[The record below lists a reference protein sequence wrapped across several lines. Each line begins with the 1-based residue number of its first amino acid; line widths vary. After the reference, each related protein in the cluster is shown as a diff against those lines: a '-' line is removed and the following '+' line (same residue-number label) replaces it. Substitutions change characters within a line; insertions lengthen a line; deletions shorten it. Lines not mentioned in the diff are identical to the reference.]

1 MIPSP
6 LPLWGVDA
14 VLKSE
19 YHEVFGQEACP
30 HDFMVCRFPCFTD
43 DIENFKIG
51 KSILKEHSCWGIYL
65 SNNVAIEVQQLTKR
79 YGELVAVNG
88 ISFTV
93 NRGEIF
99 AFLGPN
105 GAGKTTTVEILE
117 CLRKPTG
124 GKAFVLGFDI
134 GKNPREIKKRT
145 GVLPQ
150 DFYTFERLT
159 VRETVQYY
167 AGMFDAH
174 PDVDELIRLVDLED
188 KKNVL
193 FRNLSGGLKQR
204 LGIAV
209 ALVNDPELIF
219 LDEPSAGLDPKARH
233 GVWHLIDGLHK
244 KGKTVFLTTHYMEEA
259 EVLADRVG
267 IIHYGKIVA
276 LDSPQSLISENGKRN
291 LLILKKTSPQAVP
304 NIEKLGLKANYDVTT
319 GDVTVHLNHTVGVS
333 EVLHSLSSTGVPFG
347 ELQLKRSSLE
357 DVFLNLTGV
366 SLGEEEDNV

>member
-1 MIPSP
+1 VS
-6 LPLWGVDA
+6 
-14 VLKSE
+14 SS
-19 YHEVFGQEACP
+19 F
-30 HDFMVCRFPCFTD
+30 
-43 DIENFKIG
+43 
-51 KSILKEHSCWGIYL
+51 
-65 SNNVAIEVQQLTKR
+65 AIEVQGLTKR

-88 ISFTV
+88 ISFAV

-117 CLRKPTG
+117 CLRKPTS
-124 GKAFVLGFDI
+124 GKAYVLGNDI
-134 GKNPREIKKRT
+134 ERNQSEIKKRT

-150 DFYTFERLT
+150 DFYTYERLT
-159 VRETVQYY
+159 VKETIQYY

-209 ALVNDPELIF
+209 ALVNDPEMIF
-219 LDEPSAGLDPKARH
+219 LDEPTSGLDPKARH

-259 EVLADRVG
+259 EILADRVG
-267 IIHYGKIVA
+267 IIHNGTIVA
-276 LDSPQSLISENGKRN
+276 LDSPASLISEHGTRN
-291 LLILKKTSPQAVP
+291 LLILKKTSPKAVP
-304 NIEKLGLKANYDVTT
+304 NIEKLGIKAKYDGTT

-333 EVLHSLSSTGVPFG
+333 EILHTLSSTEVPFG

-366 SLGEEEDNV
+366 SLEEEEGSI

>member
-1 MIPSP
+1 
-6 LPLWGVDA
+6 
-14 VLKSE
+14 
-19 YHEVFGQEACP
+19 
-30 HDFMVCRFPCFTD
+30 
-43 DIENFKIG
+43 
-51 KSILKEHSCWGIYL
+51 
-65 SNNVAIEVQQLTKR
+65 
-79 YGELVAVNG
+79 
-88 ISFTV
+88 V

-117 CLRKPTG
+117 CLRKPSD

-134 GKNPREIKKRT
+134 GKNAREIKKRT

-150 DFYTFERLT
+150 DFYTYERLT
-159 VRETVQYY
+159 VKETIEYY
-167 AGMFDAH
+167 AGMFDAR

-193 FRNLSGGLKQR
+193 FKNLSGGLKQR

-209 ALVNDPELIF
+209 ALVNDPEMIF

-276 LDSPQSLISENGKRN
+276 LDSPQNLISEHGKKN

-304 NIEKLGLKANYDVTT
+304 NLERLGIRAKYDEPT
-319 GDVTVHLNHTVGVS
+319 GDVTVHLNHAVGVS
-333 EVLHSLSSTGVPFG
+333 EIIHALSSTDIPFG

-366 SLGEEEDNV
+366 SLGEEESDL